1 MVKNFRFRIT
11 VDNRGKITCGKKR
24 EGSEI
29 PQSLDY
35 FDVSDFPELGAWYGP
50 KPKRLLIYF
59 PTDTVADFFDT
70 AFNAWYT
77 SSAGKKGKKRSCD
90 GETCLHYIDEEINGK
105 QYAAGEETECICKA
119 LEEND
124 KKRCRYDC
132 YLKAY
137 IGNPENGK
145 IENPCCYMFTTHSDN
160 SADGIYS
167 ELEKIKLLNM
177 GVLRMIP
184 FELSVAMHDGP
195 AGKRYPIISLRVWGL
210 LTQIREASKNFLG
223 GLPAPFLETQ
233 KGLPAPV
240 EVERKVACDIAIED
254 DSQNPPSR
262 MTQGDNADESIEQ
275 PPLPWEKGKQK
286 LIEEALKVIKDGEA
300 AVTSWALGTNNIKK
314 GQTWR
319 DLSESSLKTIIKSGE
334 GFMKMIS
341 KWIDNN
347 QSKKK

>member
-35 FDVSDFPELGAWYGP
+35 LDISDFPELIAWYGP

-59 PTDTVADFFDT
+59 PTDTIADFFDT
-70 AFNAWYT
+70 AFNSWYT
-77 SSAGKKGKKRSCD
+77 STAGKKGKKRSCD

-105 QYAAGEETECICKA
+105 KYAAGEETECTCKSLA
-119 LEEND
+119 EDD

-132 YLKAY
+132 YIKAY
-137 IGNPENGK
+137 VGNPADGK

-223 GLPAPFLETQ
+223 GLPAPFLESEKQ
-233 KGLPAPV
+233 LPAPAAV
-240 EVERKVACDIAIED
+240 ETERKNAAYIKIED
-254 DSQNPPSR
+254 ESQFPPA
-262 MTQGDNADESIEQ
+262 TEQ
-275 PPLPWEKGKQK
+275 ETPPLPWEKEKQK
-286 LIEEALKVIKDGEA
+286 LIDEALKVIGNGGQ

-319 DLSESSLKTIIKSGE
+319 DLPESSIKTIIKSGK
-334 GFMKMIS
+334 GFMVMVS
-341 KWIDNN
+341 NWIDNR
-347 QSKKK
+347 